1 MDNLALLRHQGVDG
15 MRFRQRE
22 VQARGAYFTPEEIGR
37 GLARKILEH
46 VNVSLSTIR
55 VIDPFG
61 GDGRLVEW
69 LLAEAATMGL
79 SPKWEVTAW
88 EVDPKTADLAA
99 SRLSSSKWLTAS
111 AVLEVVTCDSFAAP
125 LDGLADFDIV
135 ITNPPWETVKPDRR
149 TLADLPQEAR
159 TEYVERLRDVDRRLA
174 LRFPDAQPSRKFA
187 GWGTNLSRPGL
198 ALSVELLA
206 PGGVV
211 GIVLPSSTFAD
222 TLHSRLREWLIR
234 RIDIEEINS
243 FPAEAKHFQGMDVP
257 FVTMVGRS
265 TSSEGPD
272 EGFRLVIHSATQS
285 SRESVVDL
293 TRHEFQ
299 GGDWSLPLTPA
310 AMPLEIT
317 SKLTHNPRFQD
328 LLHDGLYWAG
338 RELDETGIRSR
349 LSTSGT
355 VPFLKGR
362 DITRLTSNPTVSGYL
377 HDEEVVEVRTRNR
390 PRLVWRDVTRPSQ
403 IRRVQGTL
411 IEAGPVTGNSLGVAV
426 SQSDSRDEL
435 LWLLG
440 VMSSLVFESQ
450 LRTVL
455 STGHVTLASL
465 KKVHVPVLRGSS
477 RIPQLVESILQSPS
491 EEKQADL
498 EGEVALEYGLTATDL
513 VLLLERHP
521 WLDSELHDRAL
532 SRLQRGL

>member
-1 MDNLALLRHQGVDG
+1 MDNLALLRQQGVDG
-15 MRFRQRE
+15 MRFRQRV

-46 VNVSLSTIR
+46 VDVSMSTLR

-69 LLAEAATMGL
+69 LLAEAAIMGF
-79 SPKWEVTAW
+79 SPKWEVTVW
-88 EVDPKTADLAA
+88 EVDPETADLAV
-99 SRLSSSKWLTAS
+99 SQLSSSRWLPAS
-111 AVLEVVTCDSFAAP
+111 AVLDVVSCDSFATP
-125 LDGLADFDIV
+125 LDSLHAFDIV

-149 TLADLPQEAR
+149 TLADLPEDAR
-159 TEYVERLRDVDRRLA
+159 AEYVERLREVDRRLA

-257 FVTMVGRS
+257 FVTMVGKS
-265 TSSEGPD
+265 TSSAEPD
-272 EGFRLVIHSATQS
+272 GGFRLVIHSATRS
-285 SRESVVDL
+285 SSESVVDL

-299 GGDWSLPLTPA
+299 GGEWSLPLTPA
-310 AMPLEIT
+310 AMPLEIA
-317 SKLTHNPRFQD
+317 SKLTYHPRLQD
-328 LLHDGLYWAG
+328 LLDDGVYWAG
-338 RELDETGIRSR
+338 RELDETGIKGKF
-349 LSTSGT
+349 STSGS

-362 DITRLTSNPTVSGYL
+362 DISRLTANPTVSGYL
-377 HDEEVVEVRTRNR
+377 DEEEAVQVRTRNR

-411 IEAGPVTGNSLGVAV
+411 IKAGPVTGNSLGVAV
-426 SQSDSRDEL
+426 SQSDSRDDL

-465 KKVHVPVLRGSS
+465 RKVHVPALRGSS
-477 RIPQLVESILQSPS
+477 RIPRLVESILMSPS

-498 EGEVALEYGLTATDL
+498 EGEVALEYGLNATDL

-521 WLDSELHDRAL
+521 WLDSGLHDRAL
-532 SRLQRGL
+532 SRLQRRL